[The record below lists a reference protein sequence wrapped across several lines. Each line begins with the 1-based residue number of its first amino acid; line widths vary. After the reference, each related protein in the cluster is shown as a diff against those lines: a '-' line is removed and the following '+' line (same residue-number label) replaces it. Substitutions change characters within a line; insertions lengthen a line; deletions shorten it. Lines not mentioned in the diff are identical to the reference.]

1 MADGQSGLQNREGQM
16 QRMTVG
22 KEIEDVLAIWEY
34 AKSLPYVSN
43 IGLTS
48 LQYQSRLSYPQL
60 TTL

>member
-1 MADGQSGLQNREGQM
+1 
-16 QRMTVG
+16 MTVG
-22 KEIEDVLAIWEY
+22 KEIEDALAIWEY

-48 LQYQSRLSYPQL
+48 FQYLSRLSYPQL